1 MRHEDAGTWGSGDAG
16 TQGRGDMGFLL
27 RLSLDGLSER
37 GSTRSLF
44 TVEKSVF
51 E

>member
-1 MRHEDAGTWGSGDAG
+1 MRGRGEAGKRGRGK
-16 TQGRGDMGFLL
+16 QGRGDMGFLL